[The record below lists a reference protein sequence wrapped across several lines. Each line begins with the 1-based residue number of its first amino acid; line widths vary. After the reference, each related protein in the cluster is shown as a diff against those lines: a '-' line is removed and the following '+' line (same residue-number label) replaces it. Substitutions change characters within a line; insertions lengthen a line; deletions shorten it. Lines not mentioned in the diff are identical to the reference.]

1 MEWLVV
7 LAVAAAFG
15 LGYWTA
21 SRKMIGDQQQ
31 AEDEWARVKRDRHW
45 E

>member
-15 LGYWTA
+15 TGYWFGT
-21 SRKMIGDQQQ
+21 RRVIGDEQWSHTSKQQHH
-31 AEDEWARVKRDRHW
+31 E
-45 E
+45 